1 MVLNSVFPL
10 VDSLTCLRSPFQI
23 VLLPTGRIF
32 KYHLFATLK
41 QNILSRNVRYL
52 HCVSDSSVE
61 LKVEL
66 SMAGN
71 TVDRN
76 TVTQT
81 KAWVCLLSTLF

>member
-1 MVLNSVFPL
+1 MVLNSAFPP
-10 VDSLTCLRSPFQI
+10 VDSLTCLGSPFQI
-23 VLLPTGRIF
+23 ALLPTGRVF
-32 KYHLFATLK
+32 KYHLLTTFK

-52 HCVSDSSVE
+52 HCVSDSIVE

-71 TVDRN
+71 TLDRN
-76 TVTQT
+76 SVTQT